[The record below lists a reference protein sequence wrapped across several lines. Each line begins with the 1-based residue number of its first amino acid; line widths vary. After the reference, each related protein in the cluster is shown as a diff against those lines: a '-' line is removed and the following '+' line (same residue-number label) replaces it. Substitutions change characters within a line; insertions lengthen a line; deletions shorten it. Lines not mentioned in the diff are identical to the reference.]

1 MLISAGGETDSI
13 FQNPTTA
20 SGNITIGNGKNGMV
34 AGAFSMGTYT
44 LTIPSGSTFTVV

>member
-1 MLISAGGETDSI
+1 MCIRDSGETDSI

-20 SGNITIGNGKNGMV
+20 TGNITVGNGKNGMV
-34 AGAFSMGTYT
+34 AGEFSMGSYT